1 MLTLPRPAALRS
13 RQRPYDQPE
22 LVLTKDD
29 RTMNDVLCVPRERVL
44 HLILNRP
51 SKRNALTA
59 EMYTALTNGLSLAAT
74 DNSIRCVL
82 LYGTSE
88 VFTAGNDL
96 NDFLLV
102 PPTNADAVAFK
113 FMSAMLRFPKPV
125 VAAVAGPAIGIG
137 TTLLPYCDLVY
148 AAESARF
155 QMPFVN
161 LGLVPEAGSSYMM
174 PLLLGPRRAAEYL
187 LLGTPFGA
195 EEALAMGLI
204 NAIVPATELISKATA
219 AAEQLAAKPPR
230 ALFQTKQL
238 LQRTWLDAA
247 EAALQR
253 ETTRFLQALQGPEAQ
268 EALNAFV
275 EKRQPD
281 FSKME
286 P

>member
-1 MLTLPRPAALRS
+1 
-13 RQRPYDQPE
+13 
-22 LVLTKDD
+22 
-29 RTMNDVLCVPRERVL
+29 MNDVLCEPRERVL

-51 SKRNALTA
+51 SKKNALTE
-59 EMYTALTNGLSLAAT
+59 EMYAALSEGLSQAAT
-74 DNSIRCVL
+74 DNSLRCVL

-96 NDFLLV
+96 KDFLEF
-102 PPTNADAVAFK
+102 PPLDANAAAFK
-113 FMSAMLRFPKPV
+113 FMSALLHFPKPV

-161 LGLVPEAGSSYMM
+161 LGLVPEAGSSFMM

-195 EEALAMGLI
+195 QEALTMGLI
-204 NAIVPATELISKATA
+204 NCIVPATELIPNATA
-219 AAEQLAAKPPR
+219 VAEQLAAKPPQ
-230 ALFQTKQL
+230 ALFKTKRL
-238 LQRTWLDAA
+238 LQRSWLDAA
-247 EAALQR
+247 GAALQR
-253 ETTRFLQALQGPEAQ
+253 EISQFLQALQGPEAK
-268 EALNAFV
+268 EAFTAFL

-281 FSKME
+281 FSKLE

>member
-1 MLTLPRPAALRS
+1 
-13 RQRPYDQPE
+13 
-22 LVLTKDD
+22 
-29 RTMNDVLCVPRERVL
+29 MNDVLSVSRDRVL

-51 SKRNALTA
+51 SKKNALTE
-59 EMYTALTNGLSLAAT
+59 EMYTILAEGLSQAAT
-74 DNSIRCVL
+74 ENSIRCVL

-96 NDFLLV
+96 NDFIMF
-102 PPTNADAVAFK
+102 PPMDADAAAFR
-113 FMSAMLRFPKPV
+113 FMSAMLHFPKPV

-137 TTLLPYCDLVY
+137 TTILGYCDLVY

-161 LGLVPEAGSSYMM
+161 LGVVPEAGSSFMM
-174 PLLLGPRRAAEYL
+174 PLLLGLRRAAEYL

-195 EEALAMGLI
+195 QEALAMGLI
-204 NAIVPATELISKATA
+204 NAIVPAAELIPKATA
-219 AAEQLAAKPPR
+219 VAEQLAAKPPK
-230 ALFQTKQL
+230 ALFQTKRL
-238 LQRTWLDAA
+238 LQRGWLEAA

-253 ETTRFLQALQGPEAQ
+253 ETARFLEALQGPEAK
-268 EALNAFV
+268 EALTAFV